1 VERAG
6 ETSALALNL
15 QAGAPVVYLER
26 LRLGGGEPMILEQAR
41 LPAHRF
47 PDLLAHD
54 LEGRSL
60 YDVLAAEFG
69 ARVVRA
75 RETVEP
81 VLLRAREARLL
92 GNPPR
97 SLALQVDG
105 VAYAEDGSPV
115 EAARSFVRSDRS
127 RYYLERAVARASWED
142 ESDPPLVAA
151 AGLVGRG
158 AHGVPVHGGEE
169 AGRKRHA

>member
-1 VERAG
+1 
-6 ETSALALNL
+6 
-15 QAGAPVVYLER
+15 
-26 LRLGGGEPMILEQAR
+26 MILEQAR

-69 ARVVRA
+69 TRVVQA

-92 GNPPR
+92 GNPPK
-97 SLALQVDG
+97 SLALQVEG
-105 VAYAEDGSPV
+105 VAYAQDGSPV
-115 EAARSFVRSDRS
+115 EAALSFVRSDRS
-127 RYYLERAVARASWED
+127 RYYLERAVARASWEE

-151 AGLVGRG
+151 AGLVGSS
-158 AHGVPVHGGEE
+158 AHGVPVQGGEE
-169 AGRKRHA
+169 AGRRRHA

>member
-1 VERAG
+1 
-6 ETSALALNL
+6 
-15 QAGAPVVYLER
+15 
-26 LRLGGGEPMILEQAR
+26 MILEQAR

-92 GNPPR
+92 GNPPK
-97 SLALQVDG
+97 SLALQVEG
-105 VAYAEDGSPV
+105 VAYAEDKSPV
-115 EAARSFVRSDRS
+115 EAAVSFVRSDRS
-127 RYYLERAVARASWED
+127 RYYLERAVARASWE
-142 ESDPPLVAA
+142 ETSDPPLVAA
-151 AGLVGRG
+151 AGLVGRS
-158 AHGVPVHGGEE
+158 AHEVPGHGGEE
-169 AGRKRHA
+169 AGRRRHA

>member
-1 VERAG
+1 
-6 ETSALALNL
+6 
-15 QAGAPVVYLER
+15 
-26 LRLGGGEPMILEQAR
+26 
-41 LPAHRF
+41 
-47 PDLLAHD
+47 
-54 LEGRSL
+54 
-60 YDVLAAEFG
+60 
-69 ARVVRA
+69 VVRA

-97 SLALQVDG
+97 SLALKVDG

-158 AHGVPVHGGEE
+158 AHGMPVHGGEE
-169 AGRKRHA
+169 AGRRRHA